1 MALSDSPRNDAIMA
15 TEIWACAACRSVN
28 SARAKSC
35 YRCRTP
41 RDRGGVD
48 ASNLDLLRPGAMRD
62 VALPDFQSP
71 RLFAVLATVAILT
84 AAAFQIVGTTLA
96 VRIYLFLAENPDLLN
111 QEPVPSPPW
120 LDLNFSLVV
129 GVGRLALALLGLT
142 CWALWLS
149 MAVRAMPALGL
160 GYPSA
165 TGTSAFL
172 ENFYPIVNIFRVPAI
187 VRDLV
192 RRLHPELGR
201 GDALIVVALLG
212 LLGSLFLPRIGIFIS
227 GFTADSEAQIYRNA
241 VVLEI
246 VAAGTLIVGVVFLV
260 VLMWWIDLEIGRR
273 RRLQLLELPSPTAGA
288 SVEAVPKAS
297 PPIPEGVTVTA
308 VPMALPAR
316 SQPAPTASPTPPR
329 LKNEPIVGM
338 PPIRALGIT
347 DAGATL
353 PSRDEREP
361 D

>member
-1 MALSDSPRNDAIMA
+1 M
-15 TEIWACAACRSVN
+15 CAACRSVN
-28 SARAKSC
+28 ATRAKSC

-41 RDRGGVD
+41 RDRAGVD
-48 ASNLDLLRPGAMRD
+48 ASNIEQLDEKRQI
-62 VALPDFQSP
+62 ALPDYQSP
-71 RLFAVLATVAILT
+71 RLVAVLATVAILT
-84 AAAFQIVGTTLA
+84 AAAFQIVGTALA

-120 LDLNFSLVV
+120 LDLNFNLVI
-129 GVGRLALALLGLT
+129 GIGRLALALLGLT

-160 GYPSA
+160 GYPAA

-172 ENFYPIVNIFRVPAI
+172 ENFYPVLNVFRVPAI

-212 LLGSLFLPRIGIFIS
+212 LLGSLFMPRIGIFIS

-246 VAAGTLIVGVVFLV
+246 IAAGTLIVGVFFLV

-273 RRLQLLELPSPTAGA
+273 RGLQLLERPSVAAQA
-288 SVEAVPKAS
+288 STEVVPKA
-297 PPIPEGVTVTA
+297 PPQIPVGVTVTKA
-308 VPMALPAR
+308 PLALPTR
-316 SQPAPTASPTPPR
+316 SREAPPPAPKPSR
-329 LKNEPIVGM
+329 LKNEPLVGM
-338 PPIRALGIT
+338 PPIRALGIIN
-347 DAGATL
+347 AGAAL
-353 PSRDEREP
+353 PPRDEGGR